1 MAEKIK
7 DFRWRYQRP
16 LDSRLG
22 ILLDYIQ
29 TMELHPTITKNEM
42 IIKALSAYYL
52 PKAHSV
58 AGQSPEKIQEIA
70 YESVLALQSEIER
83 LVCEFELDRS
93 KLGIG
98 SEVGKPKSKLNV
110 HKREKKES
118 QLEVFEEQ
126 DSLEKEEE
134 DRMSLNKFTISS
146 C

>member
-1 MAEKIK
+1 MEAKIK

-29 TMELHPTITKNEM
+29 RMELHPTITKNEM
-42 IIKALSAYYL
+42 IIKALSAYYM
-52 PKAHSV
+52 PKAHLV
-58 AGQSPEKIQEIA
+58 AAQSPEKIQEIA
-70 YESVLALQSEIER
+70 YESVLALQTEIER

-98 SEVGKPKSKLNV
+98 SDVVKPNV
-110 HKREKKES
+110 NKREKKES
-118 QLEVFEEQ
+118 QLEVFEEE
-126 DSLEKEEE
+126 DSLEKGEE
-134 DRMSLNKFTISS
+134 DQISLSKFTISS